1 MVIVSPVSPDDGP
14 QHPTADRTV
23 PDEPDEV
30 ALATT
35 VRRTKLTVPA
45 APLGPENPLPALRP
59 QGELHRLDPADLE
72 GLPADMVRQ
81 IGYAHLRTVLP
92 AGLLDGYG
100 RDREPAALDALV
112 VENSRLRATVLPG
125 LGGRLYSLFHKP
137 TGRELLYRNPVFQP
151 VDFGLA
157 GAWFSGG
164 VEWNLGATGHAAHT
178 CAPLHAGRVP
188 APDGGEMLRL
198 WEWERLRDLAFQID
212 LWLPEDSDFLY
223 VGIRVRNP
231 HDRTVPAYWWS
242 NTAVP
247 ETDRTRVIAPA
258 EAAWHFGHQRRLR
271 QVGLPAPGGPG
282 GAEGPDVS
290 YPGGS
295 RHPADYFLDI
305 RGDARRWITALDGE
319 GHGLVQTSTDLLRG
333 RKIFWWGRGSGGRR
347 WQDWLTD
354 PGSGGYLEI
363 QAGLARTQFEH
374 LPMPAD
380 TDLSW
385 LEAYGPLS
393 ADPDLVHAADWD
405 TARAEAAARL
415 EAALPR
421 AAVDTAYADWLAQAD
436 AEPKEVLATGS
447 GWGALEAERGRFA
460 LPGTPFDATTLG
472 DPQKPWLELLLAGVF
487 PRPPAGALPGPGLV
501 SPQWRELLES
511 ADTYPGN
518 EWFRDYYLGI
528 AQWAAGDRA
537 QAVRSWERSLAA
549 HPSPWCHRALA
560 VADSAEGRT
569 EQSAERYAQAW
580 ESLLATA
587 GQYGPGAPT
596 AQRALLVEAVPAL
609 LAAGRA
615 ADAQR
620 LLAEA
625 ALGGCTPPDD
635 GRVRLLRA
643 RTALALGDAAAAR
656 ALLDAGIVVADLREG
671 AEELSD
677 TWHAVAERLV
687 AGDGEITDEVR
698 AAARAE
704 HPLPPHYD
712 FLMRPD
718 GMRPDGP
725 DSGA

>member
-1 MVIVSPVSPDDGP
+1 M
-14 QHPTADRTV
+14 
-23 PDEPDEV
+23 
-30 ALATT
+30 ATT
-35 VRRTKLTVPA
+35 VRSTKVSIPA

-59 QGELHRLDPADLE
+59 RGELHRLDPADLD
-72 GLPADMVRQ
+72 GLPADMARQ
-81 IGYAHLRTVLP
+81 IGYGPMSTVLP
-92 AGLLDGYG
+92 VRLLDGYG
-100 RDREPAALDALV
+100 RDREPAELDALV
-112 VENSRLRATVLPG
+112 IENSRLRATVLPG

-151 VDFGLA
+151 ADFALA

-164 VEWNLGATGHAAHT
+164 VEWNLGTTGHAAHT
-178 CAPLHAGRVP
+178 CVPLHAGRVP

-247 ETDRTRVIAPA
+247 ETDRTRVLAPA
-258 EAAWHFGHQRRLR
+258 EAAWHFGHRRALR
-271 QVGLPAPGGPG
+271 HVGLPAPAPG
-282 GAEGPDVS
+282 GPDVS
-290 YPGGS
+290 YPTGS
-295 RHPADYFLDI
+295 QHPADYFLDI
-305 RGDARRWITALDGE
+305 RGEDRRWITALDGD

-333 RKIFWWGRGSGGRR
+333 RKIFLWGRGSGGRR
-347 WQDWLTD
+347 WQDWLTE
-354 PGSGGYLEI
+354 PGTGGYLEI

-374 LPMPAD
+374 IPMPAD

-385 LEAYGPLS
+385 LETYGPLS
-393 ADPDLVHAADWD
+393 ADPDLVHAEDWA

-421 AAVDTAYADWLAQAD
+421 VTVDTAYADWLAHAD
-436 AEPKEVLATGS
+436 ADPKDILATGS
-447 GWGALEAERGRFA
+447 GWGALEIARGHFP
-460 LPGTPFDATTLG
+460 LPGTPFEPSTLG
-472 DPQKPWLELLLAGVF
+472 DPQKPWLELLVAGVF
-487 PRPPAGALPGPGLV
+487 PRPAAGAAPGPCLV

-528 AQWAAGDRA
+528 AQWAADDRA

-560 VADSAEGRT
+560 VADAAAGRT
-569 EQSAERYAQAW
+569 EQAAERYTAAW
-580 ESLLATA
+580 DSLRAGA
-587 GQYGPGAPT
+587 GQYGPEAR
-596 AQRALLVEAVPAL
+596 AVQRALLVEAVPVL

-615 ADAQR
+615 ADADR
-620 LLAEA
+620 IIAEPA
-625 ALGGCTPPDD
+625 FGGTVPLDD
-635 GRVRLLRA
+635 GRIRLLRA
-643 RTALALGDAAAAR
+643 RTALARGDAAGAR
-656 ALLDAGIVVADLREG
+656 ALLDAGIVVTDLREG
-671 AEELSD
+671 AEELNE
-677 TWHAVAERLV
+677 TWYAVAEVLL
-687 AGDGEITDEVR
+687 AGDGEITDAVR

-704 HPLPPHYD
+704 HPLPAHYD

-718 GMRPDGP
+718 
-725 DSGA
+725 S